1 MSMPKLLRQ
10 IFTDVI
16 LKPRGKG
23 KIKKGKREWTN
34 EKKRKRR
41 KNEKGLKLRLKKKLK
56 L

>member
-23 KIKKGKREWTN
+23 KIKERDKR
-34 EKKRKRR
+34 KKRQ
-41 KNEKGLKLRLKKKLK
+41 KNERGLSLGLKKA
-56 L
+56 

>member
-23 KIKKGKREWTN
+23 KIKERDKRK
-34 EKKRKRR
+34 KKRQ
-41 KNEKGLKLRLKKKLK
+41 KNERGLSLGLKKA
-56 L
+56 